1 MTRTWR
7 YCALTLLA
15 GATLLACSTTQ
26 DQSTPTSAPASASA
40 TDAAAADALV
50 IEVRIAD
57 GSVTPVNA
65 RLDATVGRPIEL
77 VVDSDTEE
85 ELHVHATPEHTF
97 AVLPGTG
104 QRFAFTVE
112 VPGRVEI
119 ELHGSHRTVATVDV
133 RP

>member
-1 MTRTWR
+1 MTRKWR
-7 YCALTLLA
+7 YCALVLGV
-15 GATLLACSTTQ
+15 GAIALGCSTSEEATPAQ
-26 DQSTPTSAPASASA
+26 TTPAQASGSTE
-40 TDAAAADALV
+40 ADAVV

-65 RLDATVGRPIEL
+65 RLDATVDQSIEL
-77 VVDSDTEE
+77 VVDSDTAE

-97 AVLPGTG
+97 AVLPEAD
-104 QRFAFTVE
+104 QRFSFTVE

>member
-26 DQSTPTSAPASASA
+26 DQSTPTSAPPAASA

-50 IEVRIAD
+50 IEVRIAN

-97 AVLPGTG
+97 AVQPGTG

>member
-15 GATLLACSTTQ
+15 GATLLACSTTP
-26 DQSTPTSAPASASA
+26 DQATPTSAPPAPASA
-40 TDAAAADALV
+40 TDSADALV

-57 GSVTPVNA
+57 GTVTPVNA
-65 RLDATVGRPIEL
+65 RMDATVGRPIEL

-97 AVLPGTG
+97 TVVPGAG

>member
-26 DQSTPTSAPASASA
+26 DQSAPTSAPASASA
-40 TDAAAADALV
+40 TDAAAADALA